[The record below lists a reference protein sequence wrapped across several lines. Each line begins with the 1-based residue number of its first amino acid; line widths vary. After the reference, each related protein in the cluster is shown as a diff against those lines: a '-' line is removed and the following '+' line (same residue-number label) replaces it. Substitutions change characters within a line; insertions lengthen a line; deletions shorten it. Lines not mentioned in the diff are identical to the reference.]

1 MSRTQTYRRPRHRPW
16 SALFALG
23 TLLIPTIPAFAQTPE
38 PAPEVRAQAESIANQ
53 AFDEYRQGN
62 YEAAIKSYER
72 AFELASSGALLFN
85 IARIYDTRLGDLK
98 QAETYYQRCLDNPGT
113 EPDLV
118 RRANERIQALR
129 DARKSET
136 EAVPKPRGAAV
147 DRDATTKADKTA
159 SPPRSVRPSQASAV
173 ASTRVDDTTGSG
185 LTTAGLVVGSIGL
198 VGLGVGGYFGLSAA
212 SKNSD
217 AADMCPNDVCTDP
230 KGVEL
235 TDDARSAA
243 RWSTGFMVGGGA
255 LVASG
260 IALLIAGSGTSQE
273 RPESHALR
281 LTPAVGDG
289 SAGMFM
295 KGAW

>member
-1 MSRTQTYRRPRHRPW
+1 V
-16 SALFALG
+16 G
-23 TLLIPTIPAFAQTPE
+23 TLLIPSVPAFAQTPE
-38 PAPEVRAQAESIANQ
+38 PSPEVRAQAESIANQ

-98 QAETYYQRCLDNPGT
+98 QAETYYQRCLDNPAT

-118 RRANERIQALR
+118 RRANERLQALR
-129 DARKSET
+129 DARKGET
-136 EAVPKPRGAAV
+136 EATPKPRGEGV
-147 DRDATTKADKTA
+147 DRAGTTGADKTA
-159 SPPRSVRPSQASAV
+159 SPPRTVRPSPAIDVPS
-173 ASTRVDDTTGSG
+173 SRVDDTTGSG

-217 AADMCPNDVCTDP
+217 AADMCPGDVCADP